1 MLTVFLLVSIGI
13 FAINNNEKKNDRYRL
28 GTILTYSIILSGIF
42 ILTCS
47 VPTAIGLALGI
58 VGLGTCLWL
67 KKITNRY
74 RLGSKTYISESMYV
88 WKSFISTFSAILIF
102 GTIAL
107 FGIGIMSLAE
117 LAAMIDRALLDRLYF
132 IEVPELSAGSVGV
145 ATLVVGVGVFI
156 LSLFQPRC
164 AAENKEG

>member
-1 MLTVFLLVSIGI
+1 
-13 FAINNNEKKNDRYRL
+13 
-28 GTILTYSIILSGIF
+28 
-42 ILTCS
+42 
-47 VPTAIGLALGI
+47 
-58 VGLGTCLWL
+58 
-67 KKITNRY
+67 
-74 RLGSKTYISESMYV
+74 MYV
-88 WKSFISTFSAILIF
+88 WKSVISTFSAILIF